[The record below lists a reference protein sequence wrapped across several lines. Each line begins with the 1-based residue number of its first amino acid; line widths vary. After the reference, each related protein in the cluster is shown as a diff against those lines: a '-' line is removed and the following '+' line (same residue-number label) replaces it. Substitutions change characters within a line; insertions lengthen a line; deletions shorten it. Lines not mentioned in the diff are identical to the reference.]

1 MLHLAPCELYDA
13 FTYMLLI
20 TLEDRRVLLLER
32 HDVSRRVTMH
42 AARRPILGAICD
54 TLGVRAGLIVG
65 GMAALVA
72 ATWGATHAPAADAE
86 ADSSP
91 QSLVGAVGGLLG
103 AD

>member
-1 MLHLAPCELYDA
+1 MVFLGSTP
-13 FTYMLLI
+13 I
-20 TLEDRRVLLLER
+20 GG
-32 HDVSRRVTMH
+32 
-42 AARRPILGAICD
+42 PILGAICD

-72 ATWGATHAPAADAE
+72 AAWGATQAPAADAE
-86 ADSSP
+86 ADGSP